1 MSGEVFA
8 ALVVQPLLGR
18 TFTQQEDE
26 EGQQVA
32 VLSYGMWQSRF
43 HGDANVL
50 GGKILLYRKPYTVIG
65 VMPRDFEFPLN
76 PGHVNQGEFWLPL
89 SLQPE
94 EFTAGR
100 DAPWGLHQCGGCK
113 AASPRGAGESGGE
126 GVGPDTRRL
135 QTDYIRTPRIH
146 TLGIRPPASTLNP

>member
-50 GGKILLYRKPYTVIG
+50 GGKTLLYRKPYTVIG
-65 VMPRDFEFPLN
+65 GVPRDFEFPLN
-76 PGHVNQGEFWLPL
+76 PGPVNQGAFWLPL
-89 SLQPE
+89 SLQPWA
-94 EFTAGR
+94 FTA
-100 DAPWGLHQCGGCK
+100 AS
-113 AASPRGAGESGGE
+113 AASWCFAPSGA
-126 GVGPDTRRL
+126 V
-135 QTDYIRTPRIH
+135 
-146 TLGIRPPASTLNP
+146 AA